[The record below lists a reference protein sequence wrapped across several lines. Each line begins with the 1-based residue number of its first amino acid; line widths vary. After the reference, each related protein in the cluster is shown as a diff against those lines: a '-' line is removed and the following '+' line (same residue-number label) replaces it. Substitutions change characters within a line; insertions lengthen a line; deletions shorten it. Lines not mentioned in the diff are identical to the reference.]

1 MKSAA
6 LNHVSFY
13 FMLKHSRLNFIPARS
28 SAASL
33 SRFLAAKVVLLDV
46 RAQQRVEVD
55 KPEQVSIHSLIL
67 AVILFPPFERGS

>member
-1 MKSAA
+1 M
-6 LNHVSFY
+6 
-13 FMLKHSRLNFIPARS
+13 PANS

-46 RAQQRVEVD
+46 RAQQRAEVD
-55 KPEQVSIHSLIL
+55 KPEQVSVHRLIL